1 METSK
6 LSWYY
11 YHACDRVHQIID
23 DLYEALHDEYGVP
36 REELGEVDK
45 ALEGVKTAI
54 YHEIDLIKSAVD
66 EHQSEKEGLQ

>member
-54 YHEIDLIKSAVD
+54 YHEIDLIKSAAD
-66 EHQSEKEGLQ
+66 EHQSETEGLQ